1 MRESAPAGLFVEQDV
16 SKFELQMRV
25 NYLGN
30 VHCVKAAL
38 PGMLQRGRGRI
49 VLVTSSLAVLGFAG
63 ATTATYNH
71 AWHKD
76 ILRFTWRHCI

>member
-1 MRESAPAGLFVEQDV
+1 MEQAV
-16 SKFELQMRV
+16 SDFELQMRV

-30 VHCVKAAL
+30 VHCIKAAL

-63 ATTATYNH
+63 APTAAGVH
-71 AWHKD
+71 DLA
-76 ILRFTWRHCI
+76 